1 MVGKESDKSLLLSR
15 FQSLLQTYQAEHNV
29 SAEQVLRMLEEE
41 TAPVSIFK
49 NRDLGIL
56 ESLVKYLRE
65 EKGFSLAKI
74 AVLLKRDNRT
84 IWSTYEQ
91 SKKKHPGPV
100 HGDGLPVPVRVF
112 ADREKGVLEAI
123 VLYFRNKGMRYSEIG
138 RMLDRDTRTI
148 WTVGN
153 R

>member
-1 MVGKESDKSLLLSR
+1 MVGKETDKSLLLSR
-15 FQSLLQTYQAEHNV
+15 FQSLLHTYQAEHNV
-29 SAEQVLRMLEEE
+29 SAEQVLKLLEEE
-41 TAPVSIFK
+41 TVPISIFT
-49 NRDLGIL
+49 NRALGIL

-65 EKGFSLAKI
+65 EKSYSLAKI

-84 IWSTYEQ
+84 VWSTYEQ
-91 SKKKHPGPV
+91 SKRKSPEPMHGEGISIPV
-100 HGDGLPVPVRVF
+100 SIF

-123 VLYFRNKGMRYSEIG
+123 VLHFRKKGMRYSEIG
-138 RMLDRDTRTI
+138 RLLDRDTRTI